1 MLPRKLCRPCCA
13 MVTKQWTFLDVRLLL
28 DMVMSGTVSTM
39 LARRWECSLLVNVG
53 NETLKALLNN
63 PKAIEALKKAKKE
76 VSDSMSKTEKKEL
89 TQEEKEIRFK
99 RNELGNLSVQ
109 TIQRN
114 VPDLYG
120 TEQTRK
126 RTSWAVGYQNHGRR
140 NAAGEKHLLYGK
152 SYPFLLSVHKRI
164 KSGNYRGDSIF
175 QIFFKCGKI
184 VLIPKDNVPISQ
196 VETNIFPFSRSVFF
210 F

>member
-1 MLPRKLCRPCCA
+1 MKSTRLSCASFCKRDIYKCLKKYNNSSIVGAETVGVGSQALSPVLCYGSET
-13 MVTKQWTFLDVRLLL
+13 MDILDVRLLL
-28 DMVMSGTVSTM
+28 DMVVSGTVSTM

-63 PKAIEALKKAKKE
+63 PKATEALKKAKKE

-126 RTSWAVGYQNHGRR
+126 RTSWLWDTKITVEEMRRVKNIYYMENHTRF
-140 NAAGEKHLLYGK
+140 Y
-152 SYPFLLSVHKRI
+152 
-164 KSGNYRGDSIF
+164 YRFTKG
-175 QIFFKCGKI
+175 
-184 VLIPKDNVPISQ
+184 
-196 VETNIFPFSRSVFF
+196 
-210 F
+210 

>member
-1 MLPRKLCRPCCA
+1 
-13 MVTKQWTFLDVRLLL
+13 MVAKQWTFLDVRLLL
-28 DMVMSGTVSTM
+28 DMVVSGTVSTM
-39 LARRWECSLLVNVG
+39 LARRWECSLLVNVD

-63 PKAIEALKKAKKE
+63 PKVTEALKKAKKE

-126 RTSWAVGYQNHGRR
+126 RTSRAVGY
-140 NAAGEKHLLYGK
+140 
-152 SYPFLLSVHKRI
+152 
-164 KSGNYRGDSIF
+164 
-175 QIFFKCGKI
+175 
-184 VLIPKDNVPISQ
+184 
-196 VETNIFPFSRSVFF
+196 
-210 F
+210 

>member
-1 MLPRKLCRPCCA
+1 MLLAILCKGDIYKCLKKYNNSSIVGAEAADAGSQALSPVLCYGSET
-13 MVTKQWTFLDVRLLL
+13 MDILDVRLLL
-28 DMVMSGTVSTM
+28 DMVVSGTVSTK
-39 LARRWECSLLVNVG
+39 LARRWECSLLVNVD

-63 PKAIEALKKAKKE
+63 PKATEALKKAKKE

-140 NAAGEKHLLYGK
+140 NTAGEKHLWKIIPVFIIGSQKDKIRQLSRRFDFSK
-152 SYPFLLSVHKRI
+152 FL
-164 KSGNYRGDSIF
+164 
-175 QIFFKCGKI
+175 
-184 VLIPKDNVPISQ
+184 
-196 VETNIFPFSRSVFF
+196 
-210 F
+210 